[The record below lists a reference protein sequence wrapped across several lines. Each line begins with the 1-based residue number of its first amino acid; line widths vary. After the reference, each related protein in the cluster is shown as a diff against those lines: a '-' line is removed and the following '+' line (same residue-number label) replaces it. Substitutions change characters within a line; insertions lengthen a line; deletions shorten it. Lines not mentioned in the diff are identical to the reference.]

1 MTRFGRQADELDSV
15 GKPLVWFVVSLG
27 IVALAL
33 YVIGIEEVLR
43 TLART
48 DRRDAASVLVM
59 AAVTVTSRGI
69 ALRILF
75 EVMDTSVSTLRAI
88 ALYVASTFLNDVT
101 PSGQAGGAPA
111 SGLLIAYTGDA
122 RYEIGLAAVLVLNFL
137 ANLVML
143 AFGLAGVG
151 YLAAT
156 ATAGT
161 GTKAA
166 GPDYGL
172 LAATTAGLVLL
183 ITSGVA
189 ALWRYRSTA
198 TAVLVEGVLRSSRA
212 IARYVPRFDA
222 PDRSAIAG
230 RVERFWNSLDRLGAA
245 TPREATALFV
255 LLAVGHAA
263 SIGALWVA
271 FRAVGEPVGL
281 ALVLTVVPTAV
292 VAAIG
297 PILGGAGGTG
307 ARTDH
312 VALAHDVCRGSDDRR
327 CGRALAG
334 GDPLAPDA
342 RRRRRHGGTRRVRSY
357 PMKPRS
363 ARFPARPRALD
374 RRAEAIASVQQV
386 VPLAVVP
393 RVRFRDRTIRARR
406 SRDSLPVRSRRRS
419 VSRRRSRSRRSADW
433 RRSL

>member
-122 RYEIGLAAVLVLNFL
+122 RYETGLAAVLVANFL

-151 YLAAT
+151 YLATT
-156 ATAGT
+156 ATAG
-161 GTKAA
+161 
-166 GPDYGL
+166 P
-172 LAATTAGLVLL
+172 
-183 ITSGVA
+183 
-189 ALWRYRSTA
+189 
-198 TAVLVEGVLRSSRA
+198 
-212 IARYVPRFDA
+212 
-222 PDRSAIAG
+222 AG
-230 RVERFWNSLDRLGAA
+230 R
-245 TPREATALFV
+245 T
-255 LLAVGHAA
+255 
-263 SIGALWVA
+263 
-271 FRAVGEPVGL
+271 
-281 ALVLTVVPTAV
+281 
-292 VAAIG
+292 
-297 PILGGAGGTG
+297 TG
-307 ARTDH
+307 
-312 VALAHDVCRGSDDRR
+312 C
-327 CGRALAG
+327 
-334 GDPLAPDA
+334 
-342 RRRRRHGGTRRVRSY
+342 
-357 PMKPRS
+357 
-363 ARFPARPRALD
+363 
-374 RRAEAIASVQQV
+374 
-386 VPLAVVP
+386 
-393 RVRFRDRTIRARR
+393 
-406 SRDSLPVRSRRRS
+406 SRRRPPGS
-419 VSRRRSRSRRSADW
+419 YS
-433 RRSL
+433 

>member
-27 IVALAL
+27 VVALAL

-122 RYEIGLAAVLVLNFL
+122 RYEIGLAAVLVVNFL
-137 ANLVML
+137 ATLVML

-151 YLAAT
+151 YLATT
-156 ATAGT
+156 ATAGP
-161 GTKAA
+161 A
-166 GPDYGL
+166 GPDYRL

-198 TAVLVEGVLRSSRA
+198 TTVLVEGVVAIIAGDRA
-212 IARYVPRFDA
+212 IRPPVRRARPLGDHRTGRAFLELARSFRGGDAAGSDRAFRIARRRARSEHRCTVGGVPGGRRTRRFGARAGGRADGRGRG
-222 PDRSAIAG
+222 DRADPG
-230 RVERFWNSLDRLGAA
+230 RSWGNGGRTDR
-245 TPREATALFV
+245 
-255 LLAVGHAA
+255 
-263 SIGALWVA
+263 VA
-271 FRAVGEPVGL
+271 FGEYVGR
-281 ALVLTVVPTAV
+281 
-292 VAAIG
+292 
-297 PILGGAGGTG
+297 GG
-307 ARTDH
+307 
-312 VALAHDVCRGSDDRR
+312 DDRR
-327 CGRALAG
+327 CSRALAG

-342 RRRRRHGGTRRVRSY
+342 RRRGRHRGTRRVRSY

-363 ARFPARPRALD
+363 VRFFARSRALD
-374 RRAEAIASVQQV
+374 R
-386 VPLAVVP
+386 
-393 RVRFRDRTIRARR
+393 
-406 SRDSLPVRSRRRS
+406 
-419 VSRRRSRSRRSADW
+419 
-433 RRSL
+433 